1 MYQSIDD
8 RNDRLCGTSHGPDQP
23 RVPSERAGRIAVR
36 GPRRAHCLGLRLK
49 GHKERCAMLA
59 AFGFE
64 ALGVVVG
71 DMYFVDPNP
80 LPGQETPERG
90 VRLELR
96 LIDRAEPQGSIYA
109 GVPIAFKRPVWRVDL
124 FGSTESPPGT
134 LDRAHHHA
142 RFDGWE
148 PGRRH
153 FVPELSADPLSWL
166 ADQLADPA
174 AVLARA
180 GVDPDE
186 VTEADKTGL
195 AVAAPGIV
203 AVVKR
208 MLDGVRDGELAP
220 APAEPGAAARTG
232 WLCGRPGSGQ

>member
-1 MYQSIDD
+1 
-8 RNDRLCGTSHGPDQP
+8 
-23 RVPSERAGRIAVR
+23 
-36 GPRRAHCLGLRLK
+36 
-49 GHKERCAMLA
+49 MLT

-71 DMYFVDPNP
+71 DMYFVDPAP
-80 LPGQETPERG
+80 RAGQGSPERG

-96 LIDRAEPQGSIYA
+96 LVDRAEPQGSIYA
-109 GVPIAFKRPVWRVDL
+109 GIPIAFTRPIWRVDL

-134 LDRAHHHA
+134 LDRAHHHP

-153 FVPELSADPLSWL
+153 FVDELSADPLSWL

-174 AVLARA
+174 AVLGRA
-180 GVDPDE
+180 GIDADE
-186 VTEADKTGL
+186 VSDADKAGL
-195 AVAAPGIV
+195 AAAGPEIV

-208 MLDGVRDGELAP
+208 MLHGVRNGDLAP
-220 APAEPGAAARTG
+220 APDEPVAAARTG
-232 WLCGRPGSGQ
+232 WL

>member
-1 MYQSIDD
+1 MF
-8 RNDRLCGTSHGPDQP
+8 
-23 RVPSERAGRIAVR
+23 
-36 GPRRAHCLGLRLK
+36 
-49 GHKERCAMLA
+49 A

-71 DMYFVDPNP
+71 DMYFIDPAP
-80 LPGQETPERG
+80 LAGQETPERG

-96 LIDRAEPQGSIYA
+96 LVDRAEPQGSIYA
-109 GVPIAFKRPVWRVDL
+109 GVPIAFTRPVWRVDI
-124 FGSTESPPGT
+124 FGSTESSPGT
-134 LDRAHHHA
+134 LDRAHHHP

-148 PGRRH
+148 PGPRH
-153 FVPELSADPLSWL
+153 FVAELSADPLSWL

-180 GVDPDE
+180 GVDGDL

-195 AVAAPGIV
+195 AVAAPEIV

-208 MLDGVRDGELAP
+208 MLDGVRDGQLAP
-220 APAEPGAAARTG
+220 APAEPVAAARSG
-232 WLCGRPGSGQ
+232 WL

>member
-1 MYQSIDD
+1 
-8 RNDRLCGTSHGPDQP
+8 
-23 RVPSERAGRIAVR
+23 
-36 GPRRAHCLGLRLK
+36 
-49 GHKERCAMLA
+49 MLA

-64 ALGVVVG
+64 NLGAVVG
-71 DMYFVDPNP
+71 DMYFIDPSP
-80 LPGQETPERG
+80 LAGQETPERG

-109 GVPIAFKRPVWRVDL
+109 GVPITFNRPVWRVDL

-134 LDRAHHHA
+134 LNRAHHHP

-166 ADQLADPA
+166 ADELADPT

-180 GVDPDE
+180 GVGTDE
-186 VTEADKTGL
+186 VTEADITGL
-195 AVAAPGIV
+195 AAAAPEIVAA
-203 AVVKR
+203 VKR
-208 MLDGVRDGELAP
+208 LLDGVRDGTLAP
-220 APAEPGAAARTG
+220 APAEPVAAARTG
-232 WLCGRPGSGQ
+232 WL

>member
-1 MYQSIDD
+1 
-8 RNDRLCGTSHGPDQP
+8 
-23 RVPSERAGRIAVR
+23 
-36 GPRRAHCLGLRLK
+36 
-49 GHKERCAMLA
+49 MLA

-64 ALGVVVG
+64 TLGVVVG

-80 LPGQETPERG
+80 SAGQETPERG

-96 LIDRAEPQGSIYA
+96 LVDRAEPHGSIYA
-109 GVPIAFKRPVWRVDL
+109 GIPIAFTRPVWRVDL

-134 LDRAHHHA
+134 LDRAHHHP

-166 ADQLADPA
+166 ADQLAEPA

-180 GVDPDE
+180 GVDTDE
-186 VTEADKTGL
+186 VAEADKTAL
-195 AVAAPGIV
+195 AAAAPEII
-203 AVVKR
+203 AAVKR

-220 APAEPGAAARTG
+220 APAEPVAAARTG
-232 WLCGRPGSGQ
+232 WL